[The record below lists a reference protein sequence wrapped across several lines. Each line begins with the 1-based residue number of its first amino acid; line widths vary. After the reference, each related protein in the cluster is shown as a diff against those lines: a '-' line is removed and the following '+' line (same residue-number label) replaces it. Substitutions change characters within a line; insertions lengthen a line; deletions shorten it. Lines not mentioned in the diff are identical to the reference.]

1 MTTKGE
7 TKVTVGSISLMRRGM
22 FKTTWGDFDRE
33 DGGACEHE
41 DELEPLDHEL
51 DSGQMSM
58 YTGVR
63 VLGS

>member
-1 MTTKGE
+1 
-7 TKVTVGSISLMRRGM
+7 MRRGM